1 MAVQAM
7 KFVSMVGPVDVFDAF
22 VLKYV
27 LHSNIQLERSYSAIK
42 LRGLEPYNVENRY
55 EPLLKRMRGLNDH
68 MGAHID
74 SYTREQIDERI
85 LGAFDFNAV
94 PAWLDT
100 IEDRLRTHRANM
112 DSLTREILDREQTIR
127 QIKPLTALDVDVDA
141 MFHVS
146 FFKFRFGRM
155 PRDTYYK
162 QKHNFDAM
170 DVIVIPTAEEE
181 GDIWLSYFTP
191 AALGLKI
198 DSVFGALGFVRVRI
212 PEAVHGTSTGTISR
226 LEGEIRSLRLEQDMA
241 QKELEQWL
249 ESIRPDFG
257 LLMNRLA
264 YMSKAVEIKNHCAHT
279 RDVFHLV
286 GWMPADAYA
295 RLVSILDPMDG
306 VMVDSEDPENVAHS
320 SPPTILKN
328 ARFFKPFESVVT
340 MYGLPSHDEMDPT
353 KFVTFT
359 FILMFGF
366 MFGDIGQGILIAL
379 LGLILYLRK
388 SMLGGVMLYAGI
400 SSTIFGFLYGSF
412 FGNEELV
419 HAIWL
424 SPIESPDNIN
434 TLMYVSIGYGAL
446 IVLTS
451 MGFSMYNAIRTRDW
465 GRLLFDRN
473 GLAGLLFYGGILVV
487 VLNSL
492 RTGNFRLT
500 GLVLAIVIL
509 LPLALMLLKEPLEHL
524 VEKKRPVFPAE
535 KGMYFT
541 EAGFELFETVLGFIS
556 NTISF
561 IRISAFAMNHAGFS
575 LAVWTLY
582 HMMENSPG
590 GYVALVFGNLLIM
603 VLEGMIVGIQCLR
616 LEFYEAFGRFYRG
629 EGTPFLP
636 LVMRDESS
644 HDAPKSAKGTT

>member
-1 MAVQAM
+1 M

-27 LHSNIQLERSYSAIK
+27 LHSNIQLERSYSALR
-42 LRGLEPYNVENRY
+42 LRGLEPYSVENRY

-68 MGAHID
+68 MGARID
-74 SYTREQIDERI
+74 TYTREQIDERI
-85 LGAFDFNAV
+85 LGAYDYGAV
-94 PAWLDT
+94 PAWLDD
-100 IEDRLRTHRANM
+100 IEDRLRAHRQGKEA
-112 DSLTREILDREQTIR
+112 LTREILDREQTIR

-212 PEAVHGTSTGTISR
+212 PEAVQGTSADTIAR
-226 LEGEIRSLRLEQDMA
+226 LESEIRSLRHEQEMA
-241 QKELEQWL
+241 DRTLEQWL
-249 ESIRPDFG
+249 ESIRPEFG

-264 YMSKAVEIKNHCAHT
+264 YMSKSVEIKNHCAHT

-286 GWMPADAYA
+286 GWMPADAFT
-295 RLVSILDPMDG
+295 RLEATLDPMDG
-306 VMVDSEDPENVAHS
+306 VMVDSEDPANIAHAT
-320 SPPTILKN
+320 PPTILKN
-328 ARFFKPFESVVT
+328 ARFFKPFESIVT
-340 MYGLPSHDEMDPT
+340 MYGLPSHNEMDPT
-353 KFVTFT
+353 KFVTVT

-366 MFGDIGQGILIAL
+366 MFGDIGQGILLAL
-379 LGLILYLRK
+379 LGLFLYMRK
-388 SMLGGVMLYAGI
+388 SMLGGVMMYAGI
-400 SSTIFGFLYGSF
+400 SSTVFGFLYGSF
-412 FGNEELV
+412 FGSEEIV
-419 HAIWL
+419 HAVWL
-424 SPIESPDNIN
+424 SPIASADNIN
-434 TLMYVSIGYGAL
+434 TLMFVSIGYGAL

-451 MGFSMYNAIRTRDW
+451 MGFSMYNAVRTHEW

-487 VLNSL
+487 VIDGVL
-492 RTGNFRLT
+492 TGNFKLT
-500 GLVLAIVIL
+500 GIVLAVVIL
-509 LPLALMLLKEPLEHL
+509 LPLVLMLLKEPLERL
-524 VEKKRPVFPAE
+524 LEKKRPVFPAE

-541 EAGFELFETVLGFIS
+541 EAGFELFETILGFIS

-561 IRISAFAMNHAGFS
+561 IRVSAFAMNHAGFE

-582 HMMENSPG
+582 RMMDHSPG
-590 GYVALVFGNLLIM
+590 GYATLVLGNLLIM

-616 LEFYEAFGRFYRG
+616 LEYYESFGRFYRG

-636 LVMRDESS
+636 LAMRDE
-644 HDAPKSAKGTT
+644 APREAAGGAKGTT